1 MPGRRHHREPAPP
14 IRMGRGRRSRRVPD
28 SDVAPF
34 AVVLRI
40 LIRRGYARRIAMPRT
55 RESFSPPAV
64 PDPVSGTGGRD
75 VTELL
80 LSVLRSI
87 EPYEACIL
95 EAERDGDF
103 EVAAFLRELRRQ
115 DLLRAREAT
124 RLLKRSL
131 EAISVH
137 VQEKGASYVE
147 LSVGS

>member
-1 MPGRRHHREPAPP
+1 MP
-14 IRMGRGRRSRRVPD
+14 D
-28 SDVAPF
+28 
-34 AVVLRI
+34 
-40 LIRRGYARRIAMPRT
+40 T
-55 RESFSPPAV
+55 RERFSPPAV
-64 PDPVSGTGGRD
+64 PDPVPGTGGRD

-131 EAISVH
+131 EA
-137 VQEKGASYVE
+137 AYVNVVRE
-147 LSVGS
+147 GRLVC